1 MLVSNSTASASV
13 VPDSVEVERVFQ
25 GIVLAQGGIARPTDR
40 YRDAVRLPSM
50 VWFGLILVLLNG
62 RVAIEETE
70 TDIRRACDL
79 LLVHMADTAPGP
91 V

>member
-1 MLVSNSTASASV
+1 
-13 VPDSVEVERVFQ
+13 
-25 GIVLAQGGIARPTDR
+25 
-40 YRDAVRLPSM
+40 M

-62 RVAIEETE
+62 RVSIEETE